1 MFKIFHKLNSTKTSA
16 KGYFLPI
23 FREISKF
30 KLSVQIIKIIEN
42 VWSVNIMVLHLL
54 GGIGYSLYW
63 IFTMYSPKFKSKNID
78 LKDIGNNH

>member
-1 MFKIFHKLNSTKTSA
+1 MFKIFHKLNRTKNSA
-16 KGYFLPI
+16 KGYFWPN

-54 GGIGYSLYW
+54 GGIGNSLYW
-63 IFTMYSPKFKSKNID
+63 IFTMDSTKFKSKNID
-78 LKDIGNNH
+78 LKDISHNH

>member
-1 MFKIFHKLNSTKTSA
+1 MYKRQNIN
-16 KGYFLPI
+16 GYFLPI

-54 GGIGYSLYW
+54 GGIGYSLDW
-63 IFTMYSPKFKSKNID
+63 IFTMDSPKFKSKNID

>member
-16 KGYFLPI
+16 KGYFFPI

-30 KLSVQIIKIIEN
+30 KLSVQIIKMIKN
-42 VWSVNIMVLHLL
+42 VWSVNTMVLHLL

-78 LKDIGNNH
+78 LKDIGHNH